1 MKEQIHEYCH
11 RLHLPAMAER
21 WPAMA
26 EYAATHNIP
35 FGVFIPLIRG
45 GNHRKTGTIDPN
57 AHQIIQTALSQD
69 D

>member
-1 MKEQIHEYCH
+1 MKEQIHKYCQ
-11 RLHLPAMAER
+11 RLHLPDMAER
-21 WPAMA
+21 WSAMA

-45 GNHRKTGTIDPN
+45 RSRRETGTIDPN
-57 AHQIIQTALSQD
+57 AHQAVQAAISQD